1 MLKNVIKEMQAAS
14 LNIISKAKSNF
25 NKNSSS
31 GNLANSLTSKIEDE
45 NSNNPKLTFYSE
57 DYGKFVDEGVQ
68 GNDPQAMPQGS
79 LSRYNKAP
87 MSPYR
92 FGSGNYSGSG
102 GLRSA
107 IDKWVVQKGIPNVR
121 DEKGRFIKR
130 KSMVYLISRSIWNTG
145 IKPTYFFTNAL
156 DSEIKGINRKLTF
169 AYLKDLRNG
178 LEKNAKQKG
187 LTYKRRK

>member
-14 LNIISKAKSNF
+14 LNIISKAKANL

-68 GNDPQAMPQGS
+68 GNNPQAMPQGS

>member
-1 MLKNVIKEMQAAS
+1 MLKNVIKEMEAAS
-14 LNIISKAKSNF
+14 VNVISKAKANLS
-25 NKNSSS
+25 KSSSS
-31 GNLANSLTSKIEDE
+31 GNLANSLTSKIEAKETD
-45 NSNNPKLTFYSE
+45 SPKLAFYAE
-57 DYGKFVDEGVQ
+57 DYGKFVDKGVQ
-68 GNDPQAMPQGS
+68 GNNPEAMPSGS
-79 LSRYNKAP
+79 LARYNKAP

-145 IKPTYFFTNAL
+145 IKPTYFFTKAL
-156 DSEIKGINRKLTF
+156 DSEISGINRKLTF
-169 AYLKDLRNG
+169 AYTKDLRDS
-178 LEKNAKQKG
+178 LEKDVKQRG
-187 LTYKRRK
+187 LKYTRTK

>member
-1 MLKNVIKEMQAAS
+1 MLNNVIKETQAAS
-14 LNIISKAKSNF
+14 LNIISKAKANLSR
-25 NKNSSS
+25 NSSS
-31 GNLANSLTSKIEDE
+31 GNLANSLTSKIEDKDP
-45 NSNNPKLTFYSE
+45 NNPKLTFYAE
-57 DYGKFVDEGVQ
+57 DYGKFVDQGVQ
-68 GNDPQAMPQGS
+68 GNDPQAMPSGS

-92 FGSGNYSGSG
+92 FGSGSYSGGS

-145 IKPTYFFTNAL
+145 IKPTYFFTKAL

-178 LEKNAKQKG
+178 LEKNARKKG

>member
-14 LNIISKAKSNF
+14 LNVISKAKANL

-31 GNLANSLTSKIEDE
+31 GNLANSLTSKIEDKA
-45 NSNNPKLTFYSE
+45 SNNPKLAFYAE

-145 IKPTYFFTNAL
+145 VKPTYFFTNAL

-187 LTYKRRK
+187 LTYKRSK